1 MKQWQKEI
9 KQAQLDREKQ
19 VYKEL
24 EGTYR
29 QALDDVNKKAKD
41 LQDQIS
47 KLVADDPE
55 NESLLRS
62 KVYQLKYQEQIKA
75 QLDDAMNRLNDAGSI
90 EAYMEDMYKEGYA
103 SNIYAL
109 QKQGVPVIAPINHDK
124 MLTALTYNT
133 NNIPLSTRLY
143 KNVEKTK
150 KQVMSE
156 ITRGIASGMSNQD
169 VARNI
174 KNRMGVSYRKAR
186 QLAQN
191 EGHRVNT
198 QAVMD
203 SMHDAK
209 DRGAD
214 IVKQW
219 DCTYD
224 KKTRP
229 VHARLDQKWTEIDD
243 YFDYGGGKVF
253 APKQFGI
260 ASLDINCRCALLSVP
275 RWDVDSDTPKHMDNI
290 TGELIEAKNY
300 DDWKKKYYDVADD
313 YDVKVEKPKESKKT
327 TKQSVKPQKTSRNK
341 DETGNVPVSQT
352 YTSKDLDKMSLNELR
367 QVAEQTASK
376 YYSSGVSGIS
386 FGDADINKAAHDLAQ
401 RGSKTSLKK
410 DIMSMQ
416 KKLKGKTKSA
426 NVPKPLFS
434 QTDKEAITHYV
445 SGDGMWINQY
455 LRGRGDF
462 GQLYDNEKLFL
473 NDLTKA
479 VDKPLPDGINKVY
492 RSVDA
497 KAIFGESFSDMDF
510 ERLEN
515 ALLYG
520 DDFDMNKIRGKLEKA
535 KGSEITE
542 KGFMSTSKSQEFA
555 MNFGGFTGSD
565 MPIVIE
571 FDVPKGMKG
580 ADLKDF
586 DIEGD
591 EQYEVLF
598 ARNTKYKIQD
608 IYNKDGL
615 IYVKAKMIK

>member
-24 EGTYR
+24 ESTYR

-47 KLVADDPE
+47 KLVADDPD

-90 EAYMEDMYKEGYA
+90 ESYMEDMYKEGYA

-109 QKQGVPVIAPINHDK
+109 QKQGVPIIAPINHDK

-253 APKQFGI
+253 APKQFGV

-300 DDWKKKYYDVADD
+300 DDWKNKYYNVSEKYKDVNVDSYDIRGNTTKLKSSMSEDDYESYIGMLESNDNADIKRIYSTYADGINDVAYSDRIWSCYDPSANKIYFD
-313 YDVKVEKPKESKKT
+313 YDSGLRYEEIHKYATIAHEYGHYFDAKIKANVTFKEVDALNGAIGRNYFDKKVSSSDQFLEAL
-327 TKQSVKPQKTSRNK
+327 RK
-341 DETGNVPVSQT
+341 DRRHLRSI
-352 YTSKDLDKMSLNELR
+352 YSKDVENELR
-367 QVAEQTASK
+367 NHDGSH
-376 YYSSGVSGIS
+376 GVQDAIDGLFSGIS
-386 FGDADINKAAHDLAQ
+386 IKWGHGEKYWNRKW
-401 RGSKTSLKK
+401 GSLKITLGGHTLADYRK
-410 DIMSMQ
+410 TVQKVYKELGFDASNQAKTKNIVRQYETASETWAHIMSAQ
-416 KKLKGKTKSA
+416 VCGDKELEFVKKYLPNSYQAMLDILKG
-426 NVPKPLFS
+426 V
-434 QTDKEAITHYV
+434 E
-445 SGDGMWINQY
+445 
-455 LRGRGDF
+455 
-462 GQLYDNEKLFL
+462 
-473 NDLTKA
+473 
-479 VDKPLPDGINKVY
+479 
-492 RSVDA
+492 
-497 KAIFGESFSDMDF
+497 
-510 ERLEN
+510 
-515 ALLYG
+515 
-520 DDFDMNKIRGKLEKA
+520 
-535 KGSEITE
+535 
-542 KGFMSTSKSQEFA
+542 
-555 MNFGGFTGSD
+555 
-565 MPIVIE
+565 
-571 FDVPKGMKG
+571 
-580 ADLKDF
+580 
-586 DIEGD
+586 
-591 EQYEVLF
+591 
-598 ARNTKYKIQD
+598 
-608 IYNKDGL
+608 
-615 IYVKAKMIK
+615 

>member
-90 EAYMEDMYKEGYA
+90 EAYMEDMYREGYA

-253 APKQFGI
+253 APKQFGV

-300 DDWKKKYYDVADD
+300 DDWKNKYYNVS
-313 YDVKVEKPKESKKT
+313 EKYSDNKIITEKIKEPKTFKEIEDFEGLKQYCKKT
-327 TKQSVKPQKTSRNK
+327 FDIDIDDSVKSLDFDTVKKPITGIESVISDFPEVK
-341 DETGNVPVSQT
+341 DKFSKLV
-352 YTSKDLDKMSLNELR
+352 TSKSGIMSCGLDGEITYNPSYFKIGNNIDDVIKK
-367 QVAEQTASK
+367 QV
-376 YYSSGVSGIS
+376 SSGWWPKNSSLESIGCHETAHALESVLI
-386 FGDADINKAAHDLAQ
+386 DLNKSYEYEWQ
-401 RGSKTSLKK
+401 R
-410 DIMSMQ
+410 
-416 KKLKGKTKSA
+416 
-426 NVPKPLFS
+426 
-434 QTDKEAITHYV
+434 ITA
-445 SGDGMWINQY
+445 WN
-455 LRGRGDF
+455 RCT
-462 GQLYDNEKLFL
+462 E
-473 NDLTKA
+473 
-479 VDKPLPDGINKVY
+479 
-492 RSVDA
+492 A
-497 KAIFGESFSDMDF
+497 KAIVSQACKNIKKTAYGKGKKNAQLINSISGYASKNASETMAEAFADVYANKANANPLSIEIRRLTEETYKRYKGEM
-510 ERLEN
+510 
-515 ALLYG
+515 
-520 DDFDMNKIRGKLEKA
+520 
-535 KGSEITE
+535 
-542 KGFMSTSKSQEFA
+542 
-555 MNFGGFTGSD
+555 
-565 MPIVIE
+565 
-571 FDVPKGMKG
+571 
-580 ADLKDF
+580 
-586 DIEGD
+586 
-591 EQYEVLF
+591 
-598 ARNTKYKIQD
+598 
-608 IYNKDGL
+608 
-615 IYVKAKMIK
+615 

>member
-19 VYKEL
+19 VHKEL

-90 EAYMEDMYKEGYA
+90 EAYMEDMYREGYA

-143 KNVEKTK
+143 KNIEKTK

-229 VHARLDQKWTEIDD
+229 VHARLDQKWTDIDD

-253 APKQFGI
+253 APKQFGV

-300 DDWKKKYYDVADD
+300 DDWKNKYYNVS
-313 YDVKVEKPKESKKT
+313 EKYSDNKIITEKIKEPKTFKEIEDFEELKQYCKKT
-327 TKQSVKPQKTSRNK
+327 FDIDIDDSVKSLDFDTVKKPITGIESVISDFPEVK
-341 DETGNVPVSQT
+341 DKFSKLV
-352 YTSKDLDKMSLNELR
+352 TSKSGIMSCGLDGEITYNPSYFKIGNNIDDVIKK
-367 QVAEQTASK
+367 QV
-376 YYSSGVSGIS
+376 SSGWWPKNSSLESIGFHETAHALESVLI
-386 FGDADINKAAHDLAQ
+386 DLNKSYEYEWQ
-401 RGSKTSLKK
+401 R
-410 DIMSMQ
+410 
-416 KKLKGKTKSA
+416 
-426 NVPKPLFS
+426 
-434 QTDKEAITHYV
+434 ITA
-445 SGDGMWINQY
+445 WN
-455 LRGRGDF
+455 RCT
-462 GQLYDNEKLFL
+462 E
-473 NDLTKA
+473 
-479 VDKPLPDGINKVY
+479 
-492 RSVDA
+492 A
-497 KAIFGESFSDMDF
+497 KAIVSQACKNIKKTAYGKGKKNAQLINSISGYASKNASETMAEAFADVYANKANANPLSIEIRRLTEETYKRYKGEM
-510 ERLEN
+510 
-515 ALLYG
+515 
-520 DDFDMNKIRGKLEKA
+520 
-535 KGSEITE
+535 
-542 KGFMSTSKSQEFA
+542 
-555 MNFGGFTGSD
+555 
-565 MPIVIE
+565 
-571 FDVPKGMKG
+571 
-580 ADLKDF
+580 
-586 DIEGD
+586 
-591 EQYEVLF
+591 
-598 ARNTKYKIQD
+598 
-608 IYNKDGL
+608 
-615 IYVKAKMIK
+615 

>member
-1 MKQWQKEI
+1 MKKWQKEI

-19 VYKEL
+19 VHKEL

-90 EAYMEDMYKEGYA
+90 EAYMEDMYREGYA

-143 KNVEKTK
+143 KNIEKTK

-229 VHARLDQKWTEIDD
+229 VHARLDQKWTDIDD

-253 APKQFGI
+253 APKQFGV

-300 DDWKKKYYDVADD
+300 DDWKNKYYNVS
-313 YDVKVEKPKESKKT
+313 EKYSDNKIITEKIKEPKTFKEIEDFEELKQYCKKT
-327 TKQSVKPQKTSRNK
+327 FDIDIDDSVKSLDFDTVKKPITGIESVISDFPEVK
-341 DETGNVPVSQT
+341 DKFSKLV
-352 YTSKDLDKMSLNELR
+352 TSKSGIMSCGLDGEITYNPSYFKIGNNIDDVIKK
-367 QVAEQTASK
+367 QV
-376 YYSSGVSGIS
+376 SSGWWPKNSSLESIGFHETAHALESVLI
-386 FGDADINKAAHDLAQ
+386 DLNKSYEYEWQ
-401 RGSKTSLKK
+401 R
-410 DIMSMQ
+410 
-416 KKLKGKTKSA
+416 
-426 NVPKPLFS
+426 
-434 QTDKEAITHYV
+434 ITA
-445 SGDGMWINQY
+445 WN
-455 LRGRGDF
+455 RCT
-462 GQLYDNEKLFL
+462 E
-473 NDLTKA
+473 
-479 VDKPLPDGINKVY
+479 
-492 RSVDA
+492 A
-497 KAIFGESFSDMDF
+497 KAIVSQACKNIKKTAYGKGKKNAQLINSISGYASKNASETMAEAFADVYANKANANPLSIEIRRLTEETYKRYKGEM
-510 ERLEN
+510 
-515 ALLYG
+515 
-520 DDFDMNKIRGKLEKA
+520 
-535 KGSEITE
+535 
-542 KGFMSTSKSQEFA
+542 
-555 MNFGGFTGSD
+555 
-565 MPIVIE
+565 
-571 FDVPKGMKG
+571 
-580 ADLKDF
+580 
-586 DIEGD
+586 
-591 EQYEVLF
+591 
-598 ARNTKYKIQD
+598 
-608 IYNKDGL
+608 
-615 IYVKAKMIK
+615 

>member
-203 SMHDAK
+203 SMYDAK

-229 VHARLDQKWTEIDD
+229 VHARLDQKWTGIDD

-253 APKQFGI
+253 APKQFGV

-275 RWDVDSDTPKHMDNI
+275 RWDVDSDTPKHLDNI

-300 DDWKKKYYDVADD
+300 DDWKKKYYDISEEYSNVQQSQLRTTNKVVDASNVQGIYKYRDGMYDYQIEDIINYQGYDGLPKVVSSDD
-313 YDVKVEKPKESKKT
+313 FSKAMKESNFYAERTYSANSKEILEEYKNQLRNGSFYVDCSTGGAQYGQGMYCAAIYDVKSKKGIAGIGAEMSHYKMAGEMRGMPYHFTESITLDPSAKIFELPYGKKAEEYINDMYRRKYMLDHASEDLKEKLTEYYRLTDIADTKETYEEYKKIIEQRDLIFKDGNSEMGRLSKESMEAT
-327 TKQSVKPQKTSRNK
+327 MYKPN
-341 DETGNVPVSQT
+341 D
-352 YTSKDLDKMSLNELR
+352 SKYGRPKNAGAL
-367 QVAEQTASK
+367 VAEMG
-376 YYSSGVSGIS
+376 Y
-386 FGDADINKAAHDLAQ
+386 DAIN
-401 RGSKTSLKK
+401 
-410 DIMSMQ
+410 
-416 KKLKGKTKSA
+416 
-426 NVPKPLFS
+426 
-434 QTDKEAITHYV
+434 AIGH
-445 SGDGMWINQY
+445 
-455 LRGRGDF
+455 
-462 GQLYDNEKLFL
+462 
-473 NDLTKA
+473 
-479 VDKPLPDGINKVY
+479 
-492 RSVDA
+492 
-497 KAIFGESFSDMDF
+497 GESGSYTVILNRTKVILCDGGSI
-510 ERLEN
+510 
-515 ALLYG
+515 YG
-520 DDFDMNKIRGKLEKA
+520 N
-535 KGSEITE
+535 
-542 KGFMSTSKSQEFA
+542 
-555 MNFGGFTGSD
+555 
-565 MPIVIE
+565 
-571 FDVPKGMKG
+571 
-580 ADLKDF
+580 
-586 DIEGD
+586 
-591 EQYEVLF
+591 
-598 ARNTKYKIQD
+598 
-608 IYNKDGL
+608 
-615 IYVKAKMIK
+615 

>member
-90 EAYMEDMYKEGYA
+90 TAYMEDMYKEGYA

-229 VHARLDQKWTEIDD
+229 VHRELDQKWAEVDEKFK
-243 YFDYGGGKVF
+243 YSGGEVF
-253 APKQFGI
+253 APKEFGI
-260 ASLDINCRCALLSVP
+260 PSQDINCRCALLSVP
-275 RWDVDSDTPKHMDNI
+275 RWDVDSDTPQHYDNMA
-290 TGELIEAKNY
+290 GEIIEAKNY
-300 DDWKKKYYDVADD
+300 DDWKSKYYDITENDAKPDNLASMDDLVDAIYNTSNEYLGIRWLAEDENYDVGDICRNSYDWDYDMDVSTYETDGRELDGTCAIKLRFDD
-313 YDVKVEKPKESKKT
+313 YEPETIKEELERVLKNYSYWGKPVLIGGDRMT
-327 TKQSVKPQKTSRNK
+327 YGMDD
-341 DETGNVPVSQT
+341 DEIIIE
-352 YTSKDLDKMSLNELR
+352 M
-367 QVAEQTASK
+367 AEVIAK
-376 YYSSGVSGIS
+376 I
-386 FGDADINKAAHDLAQ
+386 
-401 RGSKTSLKK
+401 R
-410 DIMSMQ
+410 
-416 KKLKGKTKSA
+416 
-426 NVPKPLFS
+426 
-434 QTDKEAITHYV
+434 TDK
-445 SGDGMWINQY
+445 
-455 LRGRGDF
+455 
-462 GQLYDNEKLFL
+462 
-473 NDLTKA
+473 
-479 VDKPLPDGINKVY
+479 
-492 RSVDA
+492 
-497 KAIFGESFSDMDF
+497 
-510 ERLEN
+510 
-515 ALLYG
+515 
-520 DDFDMNKIRGKLEKA
+520 
-535 KGSEITE
+535 
-542 KGFMSTSKSQEFA
+542 
-555 MNFGGFTGSD
+555 
-565 MPIVIE
+565 
-571 FDVPKGMKG
+571 
-580 ADLKDF
+580 
-586 DIEGD
+586 
-591 EQYEVLF
+591 
-598 ARNTKYKIQD
+598 
-608 IYNKDGL
+608 
-615 IYVKAKMIK
+615 

>member
-62 KVYQLKYQEQIKA
+62 KVYQLKYQEQIKV

-253 APKQFGI
+253 APKQFGV

-313 YDVKVEKPKESKKT
+313 YDVKVEKPKESQSKSVDLTNRRKERMNNFRNRNIAKEMVASKPNFNNMNKQELEQFATNELKTQIVETKGVNVDFLRESVNVLYQFEQKMGGKTIQGLKVKFGGLPNGVYAKYDDKTNTLMLKKT
-327 TKQSVKPQKTSRNK
+327 GSIESFERKQMEENMKYKRKWRTDQDYYATETYSGTVWHEIGHAVDIDTNQMLSKELSKTQELDELSVKVSSYAGT
-341 DETGNVPVSQT
+341 TMNVRVSKR
-352 YTSKDLDKMSLNELR
+352 SEAW
-367 QVAEQTASK
+367 AEN
-376 YYSSGVSGIS
+376 
-386 FGDADINKAAHDLAQ
+386 F
-401 RGSKTSLKK
+401 
-410 DIMSMQ
+410 
-416 KKLKGKTKSA
+416 SA
-426 NVPKPLFS
+426 
-434 QTDKEAITHYV
+434 YM
-445 SGDGMWINQY
+445 DG
-455 LRGRGDF
+455 
-462 GQLYDNEKLFL
+462 
-473 NDLTKA
+473 
-479 VDKPLPDGINKVY
+479 GINKNKVPKEI
-492 RSVDA
+492 VDM
-497 KAIFGESFSDMDF
+497 IERYFSDK
-510 ERLEN
+510 RL
-515 ALLYG
+515 
-520 DDFDMNKIRGKLEKA
+520 
-535 KGSEITE
+535 S
-542 KGFMSTSKSQEFA
+542 
-555 MNFGGFTGSD
+555 
-565 MPIVIE
+565 
-571 FDVPKGMKG
+571 
-580 ADLKDF
+580 
-586 DIEGD
+586 
-591 EQYEVLF
+591 
-598 ARNTKYKIQD
+598 
-608 IYNKDGL
+608 
-615 IYVKAKMIK
+615 

>member
-90 EAYMEDMYKEGYA
+90 EAYMEDMYREGYA

-253 APKQFGI
+253 APKQFGV

-290 TGELIEAKNY
+290 TGELIEAKDY

-313 YDVKVEKPKESKKT
+313 YDVKAEKPKESQSKSVDLTNRRKERMNNFRNRNIAKEMVASKPNFNNMNKQELEQFATNELKTQIVETKGVNVDFLRESVNVLYQFEQKMGGKTIQGLKVKFGGLPNGVYAKYDDKTNTLMLKKT
-327 TKQSVKPQKTSRNK
+327 GSIESFERKQMEENMKYKRKWRTDQDYYATETYSGTVWHEIGHAVDIDTNQMLSKELSKTQELDELSVKVSSYAGT
-341 DETGNVPVSQT
+341 TMNVRVSKR
-352 YTSKDLDKMSLNELR
+352 SEAW
-367 QVAEQTASK
+367 AEN
-376 YYSSGVSGIS
+376 
-386 FGDADINKAAHDLAQ
+386 F
-401 RGSKTSLKK
+401 
-410 DIMSMQ
+410 
-416 KKLKGKTKSA
+416 SA
-426 NVPKPLFS
+426 
-434 QTDKEAITHYV
+434 YM
-445 SGDGMWINQY
+445 DG
-455 LRGRGDF
+455 
-462 GQLYDNEKLFL
+462 
-473 NDLTKA
+473 
-479 VDKPLPDGINKVY
+479 GINKNKVPKEI
-492 RSVDA
+492 VDM
-497 KAIFGESFSDMDF
+497 IERYFSDK
-510 ERLEN
+510 RL
-515 ALLYG
+515 
-520 DDFDMNKIRGKLEKA
+520 
-535 KGSEITE
+535 S
-542 KGFMSTSKSQEFA
+542 
-555 MNFGGFTGSD
+555 
-565 MPIVIE
+565 
-571 FDVPKGMKG
+571 
-580 ADLKDF
+580 
-586 DIEGD
+586 
-591 EQYEVLF
+591 
-598 ARNTKYKIQD
+598 
-608 IYNKDGL
+608 
-615 IYVKAKMIK
+615 

>member
-19 VYKEL
+19 VHKEL

-90 EAYMEDMYKEGYA
+90 EAYMEDMYREGYA

-143 KNVEKTK
+143 KNIEKTK

-229 VHARLDQKWTEIDD
+229 VHARLDQKWTDIDD

-300 DDWKKKYYDVADD
+300 DDWKNKYYNVS
-313 YDVKVEKPKESKKT
+313 EKYSDNKIITEKIKEPKTFKEIEDFEELKQYCKKT
-327 TKQSVKPQKTSRNK
+327 FDIDIDDSVKSLDFDTVKKPITGIESVISDFPEVK
-341 DETGNVPVSQT
+341 DKFSKLV
-352 YTSKDLDKMSLNELR
+352 TSKSGIMSCGLDGEITYNPSYFKIGNNIDDVIKK
-367 QVAEQTASK
+367 QV
-376 YYSSGVSGIS
+376 SSGWWPKNSSLESIGFHETAHALESVLI
-386 FGDADINKAAHDLAQ
+386 DLNKSYEYEWQ
-401 RGSKTSLKK
+401 R
-410 DIMSMQ
+410 
-416 KKLKGKTKSA
+416 
-426 NVPKPLFS
+426 
-434 QTDKEAITHYV
+434 ITA
-445 SGDGMWINQY
+445 WN
-455 LRGRGDF
+455 RCT
-462 GQLYDNEKLFL
+462 E
-473 NDLTKA
+473 
-479 VDKPLPDGINKVY
+479 
-492 RSVDA
+492 A
-497 KAIFGESFSDMDF
+497 KAIVSQACKNIKKTAYGKGKKNAQLINSISGYASKNASETMAEAFADVYANKANANPLSIEIRRLTEETYKRYKGEM
-510 ERLEN
+510 
-515 ALLYG
+515 
-520 DDFDMNKIRGKLEKA
+520 
-535 KGSEITE
+535 
-542 KGFMSTSKSQEFA
+542 
-555 MNFGGFTGSD
+555 
-565 MPIVIE
+565 
-571 FDVPKGMKG
+571 
-580 ADLKDF
+580 
-586 DIEGD
+586 
-591 EQYEVLF
+591 
-598 ARNTKYKIQD
+598 
-608 IYNKDGL
+608 
-615 IYVKAKMIK
+615 

>member
-243 YFDYGGGKVF
+243 YFEYSGGKVF
-253 APKQFGI
+253 APKQFGV

-275 RWDVDSDTPKHMDNI
+275 RWDVDSDTPKHLDNI

-300 DDWKKKYYDVADD
+300 DDWKNKYYNVSEKYSDNKIITEKFKEIEDFEGLKQYCKKSFDIDIDD
-313 YDVKVEKPKESKKT
+313 
-327 TKQSVKPQKTSRNK
+327 SVKSLDFDTVKKPITGIESVISDFPEVK
-341 DETGNVPVSQT
+341 DKFSKLV
-352 YTSKDLDKMSLNELR
+352 TSKSGIMSCGLDGEITYNPSYFKIGNNIDDVIKK
-367 QVAEQTASK
+367 QV
-376 YYSSGVSGIS
+376 SSGWWPKNSSLESIGRHEMAHALESVLI
-386 FGDADINKAAHDLAQ
+386 DLNKSYEYEWQ
-401 RGSKTSLKK
+401 R
-410 DIMSMQ
+410 
-416 KKLKGKTKSA
+416 
-426 NVPKPLFS
+426 
-434 QTDKEAITHYV
+434 ITA
-445 SGDGMWINQY
+445 WN
-455 LRGRGDF
+455 RCT
-462 GQLYDNEKLFL
+462 E
-473 NDLTKA
+473 
-479 VDKPLPDGINKVY
+479 
-492 RSVDA
+492 A
-497 KAIFGESFSDMDF
+497 KAIVSQACKNIKKTAYGKGKKNAQLINSISGYASKNASETMAEAFADVYANKANANPLSIEIRRLTEETYKRYKGEM
-510 ERLEN
+510 
-515 ALLYG
+515 
-520 DDFDMNKIRGKLEKA
+520 
-535 KGSEITE
+535 
-542 KGFMSTSKSQEFA
+542 
-555 MNFGGFTGSD
+555 
-565 MPIVIE
+565 
-571 FDVPKGMKG
+571 
-580 ADLKDF
+580 
-586 DIEGD
+586 
-591 EQYEVLF
+591 
-598 ARNTKYKIQD
+598 
-608 IYNKDGL
+608 
-615 IYVKAKMIK
+615 